1 MRRIRGLLMRPGVL
15 LRYRLEYYF
24 DNVHV
29 VSEADDLA
37 GYIDP
42 ATLSRLRCVHVLNVS
57 RL

>member
-1 MRRIRGLLMRPGVL
+1 MRPGVL
-15 LRYRLEYYF
+15 LRNRLECYF

-37 GYIDP
+37 GFIDP
-42 ATLSRLRCVHVLNVS
+42 ATLSRLRCVHVFNVS